1 MDLTKSIYLILIT
14 LLLSEVETQNTKKDI
29 SMAQQMLS
37 DMGLNQRPDIKNVS
51 FFWKNS
57 LVQTL
62 RIIVMASIYFE
73 YYTIEFFLDIG
84 KGLKFGNDPIN
95 SHKGVINFLI
105 NFSFQK
111 FCARHITKNTYVRI
125 WNLQKK

>member
-73 YYTIEFFLDIG
+73 YHSIEFFLDIG
-84 KGLKFGNDPIN
+84 KGLKCGNDPIN
-95 SHKGVINFLI
+95 NH
-105 NFSFQK
+105 
-111 FCARHITKNTYVRI
+111 
-125 WNLQKK
+125 

>member
-73 YYTIEFFLDIG
+73 YYTIEFF
-84 KGLKFGNDPIN
+84 FG
-95 SHKGVINFLI
+95 
-105 NFSFQK
+105 
-111 FCARHITKNTYVRI
+111 Y
-125 WNLQKK
+125 W

>member
-84 KGLKFGNDPIN
+84 KGLKCGNDPIN
-95 SHKGVINFLI
+95 NH
-105 NFSFQK
+105 
-111 FCARHITKNTYVRI
+111 
-125 WNLQKK
+125 

>member
-1 MDLTKSIYLILIT
+1 MDITKSIYLVLIT

-51 FFWKNS
+51 FFLKKNS

-73 YYTIEFFLDIG
+73 YYTIEFF
-84 KGLKFGNDPIN
+84 FG
-95 SHKGVINFLI
+95 
-105 NFSFQK
+105 
-111 FCARHITKNTYVRI
+111 Y
-125 WNLQKK
+125 W

>member
-51 FFWKNS
+51 FFLKKFLSTNIKN
-57 LVQTL
+57 
-62 RIIVMASIYFE
+62 
-73 YYTIEFFLDIG
+73 
-84 KGLKFGNDPIN
+84 N
-95 SHKGVINFLI
+95 SYGF
-105 NFSFQK
+105 
-111 FCARHITKNTYVRI
+111 
-125 WNLQKK
+125 NLF

>member
-1 MDLTKSIYLILIT
+1 M
-14 LLLSEVETQNTKKDI
+14 LSEVETQNTKKDI

-62 RIIVMASIYFE
+62 RIIVMASYILN
-73 YYTIEFFLDIG
+73 IILLNFFLDIG
-84 KGLKFGNDPIN
+84 KGLKCGNDPIN
-95 SHKGVINFLI
+95 NH
-105 NFSFQK
+105 
-111 FCARHITKNTYVRI
+111 
-125 WNLQKK
+125 

>member
-51 FFWKNS
+51 FF
-57 LVQTL
+57 
-62 RIIVMASIYFE
+62 
-73 YYTIEFFLDIG
+73 
-84 KGLKFGNDPIN
+84 LK
-95 SHKGVINFLI
+95 
-105 NFSFQK
+105 K
-111 FCARHITKNTYVRI
+111 F
-125 WNLQKK
+125 

>member
-51 FFWKNS
+51 FSCKNS

-62 RIIVMASIYFE
+62 RIIYFE
-73 YYTIEFFLDIG
+73 YYT
-84 KGLKFGNDPIN
+84 
-95 SHKGVINFLI
+95 
-105 NFSFQK
+105 
-111 FCARHITKNTYVRI
+111 TY
-125 WNLQKK
+125 